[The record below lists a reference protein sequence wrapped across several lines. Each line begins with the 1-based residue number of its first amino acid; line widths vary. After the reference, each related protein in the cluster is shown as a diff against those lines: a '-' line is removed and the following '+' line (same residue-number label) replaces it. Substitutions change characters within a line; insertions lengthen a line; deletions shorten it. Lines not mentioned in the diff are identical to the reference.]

1 MVSIAANY
9 LQSYAES
16 LRLSPLFAQITL
28 TQEMTPEQASL
39 VFSGPKFLVALFA
52 GLIMAVAFQLL
63 LTNLSVAVGISAAG
77 GGDSD
82 DDNDTIGNQIRSV
95 EAKVGFW
102 AIITVSLALFGAC
115 FLAVKLSL
123 IDDAGLG
130 ATIGVVIWSAFF
142 ALIIWLGSSAVGSL
156 IGTIVN
162 TANSGLKGLM
172 GTATAAIG
180 ANAARQQMVST
191 AEDITAAVRRE
202 LTSGIDADSIKNTLQ
217 SSLSSI
223 QLPQLNLD
231 EIRGQFDKL
240 LKDVDFESVG
250 DSDLLKNVN
259 RQTLVDLIG
268 NRSNFSKADIDRIAD
283 QLEAAWNQA
292 SGSNN
297 PTEQVINLLK
307 SASPDDLKPENFAQS
322 LQQLAIAGSGIGNRS
337 NGLINQAIQSGLGT
351 VAATV
356 LSKVDFS
363 KVDIDK
369 VTAEIKEKVKDVD
382 VEKITEQLRQLSG
395 KATEKIAQTVP
406 VVAPDNTIKDDVEE
420 YILYSLPWH
429 LNRIT
434 LKDEFREV
442 IFDPNAASSA
452 IRRQLEGLNQ
462 EHFANLLN
470 QRGDISEA
478 RVKEISEQME
488 SVRQEVLEM
497 VQSNSDEDED
507 TSNNDFE
514 SLRSKIENYLR
525 STGKEGLNA
534 EGIKENFGKLLE
546 DPKATVEE
554 LTQRFGEFNRD
565 SLVQLLQQRQ
575 DLSEEEAN
583 NIVGELEGTR
593 DRILNQARELQE
605 KVRTQA
611 AELRQRVE
619 DYLRNTNLDELNPE
633 GIQRDFSTLLDD
645 PQAGLSA
652 LQGRLSQFDRET
664 LVKLLGQRQD
674 LSEEKVNQIID
685 NLESV
690 RDRILQA
697 PQQAATKAK
706 EQYEQTLSSI
716 SEYLRST
723 NLEELNPE
731 GIQRDLQKLLA
742 DPKVGAAALGERL
755 SQIDR
760 ETLVKLLTQRGDLS
774 EEQINQV
781 IDSTQTAITNAI
793 KTPQRLA
800 KRATQKVVDF
810 EATLESYLRNTQKEE
825 LNPDS
830 IKRDLQLLLQDPRA
844 GVESLSDRV
853 SKIDRSSL
861 VALLSQR
868 EDISE
873 EEANRIVE
881 QIESARNSVIEQFQ
895 KIQER
900 VQSVLDGV
908 FGQIRG
914 YLNSLD
920 RPELNYE
927 GIQQDFTKLF
937 DDPQAGFDALRSRL
951 GQFDRDTLVAV
962 LSSREDISEAQANQI
977 VDRIESTRDRVLQRA
992 ELIQTET
999 QKRLQS
1005 IKEQAKKQA
1014 RDSKKAVAEAA
1025 WWLFGTAITSLAASA
1040 LAGAVAVRGLWFI
1053 G

>member
-1 MVSIAANY
+1 MVSITANY

-16 LRLSPLFAQITL
+16 LGLSPLFAQVRL
-28 TQEMTPEQASL
+28 TQENLTPEQAS
-39 VFSGPKFLVALFA
+39 VMFSGPKFLVALFA

-180 ANAARQQMVST
+180 ANAAKQQMVST

-202 LTSGIDADSIKNTLQ
+202 LTSGIDADSIKNTLT

-240 LKDVDFESVG
+240 LKDVDFESLG
-250 DSDLLKNVN
+250 NSDLLKNVN
-259 RQTLVDLIG
+259 RQPLVDLIG
-268 NRSNFSKADIDRIAD
+268 NRSNFAKGDIDRIAD

-292 SGSNN
+292 SGGNN

-307 SASPDDLKPENFAQS
+307 SASPDDLKPENLAQS

-337 NGLINQAIQSGLGT
+337 NGLINQAVQSGLGT

-363 KVDIDK
+363 KVDVDR
-369 VTAEIKEKVKDVD
+369 VTHQLQEIKGRVKDVD
-382 VEKITEQLRQLSG
+382 VEKITEQLRQLSS

-442 IFDPNAASSA
+442 IFDPNAASGA
-452 IRRQLEGLNQ
+452 IRKQLEGLNQ

-470 QRGDISEA
+470 QRGDLSEA

-488 SVRQEVLEM
+488 GVRQEVLEM
-497 VQSNSDEDED
+497 VQSDSDDEVP
-507 TSNNDFE
+507 
-514 SLRSKIENYLR
+514 SLRARVESYLR
-525 STGKEGLNA
+525 STSKDKLNA
-534 EGIKENFGKLLE
+534 EGIKENFSKLLE

-583 NIVGELEGTR
+583 NIVSELEGTR

-645 PQAGLSA
+645 PQAGVSA
-652 LQGRLSQFDRET
+652 LQERLSQFDRET

-690 RDRILQA
+690 RNRILQA

-706 EQYEQTLSSI
+706 EQYEQTLNSI

-742 DPKVGAAALGERL
+742 DPKAGAAALGERL
-755 SQIDR
+755 SQVDR

-774 EEQINQV
+774 E
-781 IDSTQTAITNAI
+781 
-793 KTPQRLA
+793 
-800 KRATQKVVDF
+800 
-810 EATLESYLRNTQKEE
+810 
-825 LNPDS
+825 
-830 IKRDLQLLLQDPRA
+830 
-844 GVESLSDRV
+844 
-853 SKIDRSSL
+853 
-861 VALLSQR
+861 
-868 EDISE
+868 
-873 EEANRIVE
+873 
-881 QIESARNSVIEQFQ
+881 
-895 KIQER
+895 
-900 VQSVLDGV
+900 
-908 FGQIRG
+908 
-914 YLNSLD
+914 
-920 RPELNYE
+920 
-927 GIQQDFTKLF
+927 
-937 DDPQAGFDALRSRL
+937 
-951 GQFDRDTLVAV
+951 
-962 LSSREDISEAQANQI
+962 
-977 VDRIESTRDRVLQRA
+977 
-992 ELIQTET
+992 
-999 QKRLQS
+999 
-1005 IKEQAKKQA
+1005 
-1014 RDSKKAVAEAA
+1014 
-1025 WWLFGTAITSLAASA
+1025 
-1040 LAGAVAVRGLWFI
+1040 
-1053 G
+1053 